1 LSVAERTTGDALPKR
16 HRVLLVED
24 HVLVRNALRLLLHTI
39 PNMEVVGEAGNG
51 LEALQMIG
59 RLRPDIALMDVTM
72 PGLNG
77 IEATRRAA
85 KQFPRTRIL
94 VLSMHGDR
102 ELVRQALIAGA
113 AGYLVKSANSDELK
127 LALAAVLRGEVWIS
141 PSIAKLVVD
150 DVVTAHGTRTPED
163 LTPRQREVL
172 QLIAEGHTTKQIARR
187 LQLSVKTVET
197 HRAQIMERLGIR
209 NVAGLVRY
217 AIRTGLVPSSD

>member
-1 LSVAERTTGDALPKR
+1 MAERSVENGPKR

-24 HVLVRNALRLLLHTI
+24 HALVRNALRLLVHTI
-39 PNMEVVGEAGNG
+39 PHMEVVGEASNGN
-51 LEALQMIG
+51 EALHLIG
-59 RLRPDIALMDVTM
+59 KLRPDIALMDVTM

-77 IEATRRAA
+77 IEATRRAS
-85 KQFPRTRIL
+85 KQYPRTRIL

-102 ELVRQALIAGA
+102 ELVRQALVAGA
-113 AGYLVKSANSDELK
+113 AGYLVKSANLDELK

-141 PSIAKLVVD
+141 PAIAKLVVD
-150 DVVTAHGTRTPED
+150 DVVTAHGVRTPEE

-217 AIRTGLVPSSD
+217 AIRTGLVPSGD

>member
-1 LSVAERTTGDALPKR
+1 MAERSVENGPKR

-24 HVLVRNALRLLLHTI
+24 HVLVRNALRLLVHTI
-39 PNMEVVGEAGNG
+39 PHMEVVGEASNGN
-51 LEALQMIG
+51 EALQLIG
-59 RLRPDIALMDVTM
+59 KLRPDIALMDVTM

-85 KQFPRTRIL
+85 KQYPRTRIL

-102 ELVRQALIAGA
+102 ELVRQALVAGA
-113 AGYLVKSANSDELK
+113 AGYLVKSASADELK

-141 PSIAKLVVD
+141 PAIAKLVVD
-150 DVVTAHGTRTPED
+150 DVVTAHGVRTPEE

-217 AIRTGLVPSSD
+217 AIRTGLVPSGD